1 MKWVS
6 FERQKGWK
14 EGDGNLLSLSYPNRL
29 RQKEC
34 NYDFLV
40 NWIFFSQC
48 SYYSHSERNTILCH
62 CPYIMCYSF
71 TMLFSM
77 IWYNMPRHSHV
88 TSVTTVQFHCNHCPC
103 FWIPFS
109 LIILSLT
116 QSIPIIQIHL
126 INSSEMNVWKCS
138 LDCNDNLT
146 HHELIHKHVITRA
159 SRVEK
164 NNHFDWVDIRN
175 RNYTEISE

>member
-40 NWIFFSQC
+40 NWIFFLNAHIIHIQNETQFCAIVHILCVTLSQC
-48 SYYSHSERNTILCH
+48 CFPWYDIICLVIVMLLQSRQCSSIVIIVLASGYLFLLLYSL
-62 CPYIMCYSF
+62 P
-71 TMLFSM
+71 
-77 IWYNMPRHSHV
+77 
-88 TSVTTVQFHCNHCPC
+88 
-103 FWIPFS
+103 
-109 LIILSLT
+109 

-175 RNYTEISE
+175 RN